1 MPALSPF
8 FAAFVVGED
17 DIAFMFT
24 IQALLLFWDPKDFC
38 VKNVMFSNNG
48 MFSTLYT
55 WFFQIKN

>member
-24 IQALLLFWDPKDFC
+24 IQTLLLFWGPKDFC

-55 WFFQIKN
+55 